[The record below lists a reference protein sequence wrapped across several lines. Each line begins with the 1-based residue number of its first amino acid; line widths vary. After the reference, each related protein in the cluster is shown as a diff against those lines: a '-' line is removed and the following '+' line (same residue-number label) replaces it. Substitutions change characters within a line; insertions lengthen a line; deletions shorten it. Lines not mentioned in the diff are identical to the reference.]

1 MSTNQSIKNPNVST
15 LGAVNIKRIEK
26 LIRDAIDT
34 YNLDLSRLTV
44 FTEAA
49 SGNYVVTPL
58 IAALAGSDRVFA
70 ITQDSRY
77 GKAVDVRKFT
87 LELAQKWG
95 VRDRIEVVSDK
106 MPSILS
112 QVDIVTNLGFV
123 RPIDKN
129 MIAHLKPTAVLPL
142 MWETWEFREADLD
155 LAECRRKGIM
165 VLGTNE
171 REEGIALFTYVG
183 YLAVKLAFELEIEI
197 YRSKVVVVGSGLFGE
212 NCVKAFDKLE
222 AHIKYIDLSA
232 GASLETESAKS
243 TLRDVDLIVLVE
255 HRNSVCLVGGEGQMT
270 VDELLEL
277 SPHVSIVHIAGN
289 INQQEIDNAAIP
301 CLPQKS
307 AAPGYMSV
315 TTDYLG
321 PKPVVALHTAGL
333 KVGEAMARTRLGGL
347 NPIEAEEKVLH
358 DLPFAM
364 GFGSSHEY
372 TQTS

>member
-1 MSTNQSIKNPNVST
+1 M
-15 LGAVNIKRIEK
+15 NIKRIEK
-26 LIRDAIDT
+26 LIGDAIDT
-34 YNLDLSRLTV
+34 YNLDLSGLTV

-70 ITQDSRY
+70 ITRDSRY
-77 GKAVDVRKFT
+77 GKAADVRDFT
-87 LELAQKWG
+87 LELAQRWG
-95 VRDRIEVVSDK
+95 VGDRIEIVSNK
-106 MPSILS
+106 IPSTLS

-129 MIAHLKPTAVLPL
+129 IITHLKPTAVLPL

-155 LAECRRKGIM
+155 LSECRRVGIM

-171 REEGIALFTYVG
+171 REVGLNLFTYVG

-197 YRSKVVVVGSGLFGE
+197 YRSKVVVVGSGVFGE
-212 NCVKAFDKLE
+212 SCVKAFDKLE
-222 AHIKYIDLSA
+222 ADIKYIDLAA

-243 TLRDVDLIVLVE
+243 TLRDADLVVLVE
-255 HRNSVCLVGGEGQMT
+255 HRNPVCLIGSEGQIA
-270 VDELLEL
+270 VDELLAL

-289 INQQEIDNAAIP
+289 INREEIDNAAIP
-301 CLPQKS
+301 CLPKKS

-321 PKPVVALHTAGL
+321 PKPVIALHTAGL
-333 KVGEAMARTRLGGL
+333 KVGEAMARTRLAGF
-347 NPIEAEEKVLH
+347 NPIEAEKKVLH

-364 GFGSSHEY
+364 GFGHSHKY

>member
-1 MSTNQSIKNPNVST
+1 MVVE
-15 LGAVNIKRIEK
+15 AVYQMNIKRIEK
-26 LIRDAIDT
+26 LINDAIDT
-34 YNLDLSRLTV
+34 YDIDLSGLTV

-70 ITQDSRY
+70 ITRDSRY
-77 GKAVDVRKFT
+77 GKAVDVRDFT
-87 LELAQKWG
+87 LGLAQKWG
-95 VRDRIEVVSDK
+95 VGDRIEIVSDK
-106 MPSILS
+106 TPSILS

-123 RPIDKN
+123 RPIDKKV
-129 MIAHLKPTAVLPL
+129 IAHLKPTAVLPL

-155 LAECRRKGIM
+155 LAECRRVGIM

-171 REEGIALFTYVG
+171 REVGIDLFTYVG

-197 YRSKVVVVGSGLFGE
+197 YGSRVVVVGSGLFGE

-222 AHIKYIDLSA
+222 AHIKYVDLSA
-232 GASLETESAKS
+232 GASLETKSAKS
-243 TLRDVDLIVLVE
+243 TLRDVDLIVLGE
-255 HRNSVCLVGGEGQMT
+255 HPNSVCLIGSEGQMT
-270 VDELLEL
+270 VDELLAL

-289 INQQEIDNAAIP
+289 INREEVDNAAIP

-315 TTDYLG
+315 ATDYLG

-333 KVGEAMARTRLGGL
+333 KVGEAMARTRLAGL
-347 NPIEAEEKVLH
+347 NPIEAEKKVLH
-358 DLPFAM
+358 DLPVAM
-364 GFGSSHEY
+364 GFGPSHKY

>member
-1 MSTNQSIKNPNVST
+1 MVVE
-15 LGAVNIKRIEK
+15 AVHQMNIKRIEK
-26 LIRDAIDT
+26 LIGDAIGT
-34 YNLDLSRLTV
+34 YNLDLSGLTV

-77 GKAVDVRKFT
+77 GKAVDVRNFT
-87 LELAQKWG
+87 LELAQRWG
-95 VRDRIEVVSDK
+95 VEDRIEVVSDK
-106 MPSILS
+106 SSSILS

-129 MIAHLKPTAVLPL
+129 MIAYLKPTTVLPL

-155 LAECRRKGIM
+155 LAECRRVGIM

-171 REEGIALFTYVG
+171 REVELDLFTYVG

-197 YRSKVVVVGSGLFGE
+197 YRSKVVVVGSGVFGE
-212 NCVKAFDKLE
+212 SSVKAFDKLD
-222 AHIKYIDLSA
+222 AYIKYIDLSA
-232 GASLETESAKS
+232 GDSLETKLAKS
-243 TLRDVDLIVLVE
+243 MLRDTDLVVLVE
-255 HRNSVCLVGGEGQMT
+255 HHSPVCLIGGEGQIT
-270 VDELLEL
+270 VDELLAL

-289 INQQEIDNAAIP
+289 INREEIDGAAIP
-301 CLPQKS
+301 CLPQQS

-321 PKPVVALHTAGL
+321 PKPVIALHTAGL
-333 KVGEAMARTRLGGL
+333 KVGEAMARTRLAGL
-347 NPIEAEEKVLH
+347 DPIEAEKRVLH
-358 DLPFAM
+358 NLPLAM
-364 GFGSSHEY
+364 GFGE
-372 TQTS
+372 